1 MPSAA
6 YTRNMLRAYM
16 ACWHTPS
23 ADRLTFVLMPAL
35 TGVAAPAGKSIR
47 RIVRALIRSSAI
59 PPSPAALTY
68 IDQPFGKQT
77 WQAPV
82 AACTRIVVYKYR
94 AALLRGLICDF
105 DKPPSQSAS
114 ISSASVDLCDL
125 RSTRARVCGRTRIM
139 VNPYVY
145 DYLFNSGR
153 PRLGG
158 LRTSPHR
165 PWVCQHTTMYKR
177 AAFGAAFSY
186 RNVFR

>member
-6 YTRNMLRAYM
+6 YTRNMLRTYHGLLAY
-16 ACWHTPS
+16 AERRPIDVCFDAGLDGRRS
-23 ADRLTFVLMPAL
+23 
-35 TGVAAPAGKSIR
+35 PAGKSIR

-77 WQAPV
+77 WQAPG

-114 ISSASVDLCDL
+114 ISSASVYLCDL
-125 RSTRARVCGRTRIM
+125 RSNPCARMWAYAYRGEPV
-139 VNPYVY
+139 
-145 DYLFNSGR
+145 
-153 PRLGG
+153 RLR
-158 LRTSPHR
+158 LSF
-165 PWVCQHTTMYKR
+165 Q
-177 AAFGAAFSY
+177 
-186 RNVFR
+186 